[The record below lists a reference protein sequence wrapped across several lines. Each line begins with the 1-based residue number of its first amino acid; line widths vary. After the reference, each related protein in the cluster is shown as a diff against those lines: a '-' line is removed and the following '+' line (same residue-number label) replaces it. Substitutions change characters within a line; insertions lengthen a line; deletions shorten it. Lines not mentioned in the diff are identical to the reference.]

1 MKLFKTMFLNQM
13 RNGSKGSN
21 GSGSKGSNG
30 SKGSQDHA
38 PTVRRLIQASASLAV
53 AASCALSSLA
63 SAADAPTGNLEAA
76 KAKVS
81 MCIGCH
87 GISGYRASFPEVYSV
102 PMIAG
107 QNAAYL
113 QAALRAY
120 ASGERTHP
128 TMDAIAKSLSDQDIA
143 DLAAYYSKLK

>member
-1 MKLFKTMFLNQM
+1 MSPNQM
-13 RNGSKGSN
+13 R
-21 GSGSKGSNG
+21 SGSASV
-30 SKGSQDHA
+30 
-38 PTVRRLIQASASLAV
+38 TRRLPQIFAGVALAV
-53 AASCALSSLA
+53 SCAFA
-63 SAADAPTGNLEAA
+63 STGFAADAPVGNAQAA

-87 GISGYRASFPEVYSV
+87 GIPGYRSSFPEVYSV

-107 QNAAYL
+107 QNDAYI
-113 QAALRAY
+113 QSALRAY

>member
-1 MKLFKTMFLNQM
+1 MLLTLKFRGLLTNVLALML
-13 RNGSKGSN
+13 GG
-21 GSGSKGSNG
+21 
-30 SKGSQDHA
+30 A
-38 PTVRRLIQASASLAV
+38 CATLSAFAI
-53 AASCALSSLA
+53 
-63 SAADAPTGNLEAA
+63 AADAPAGNADAA

-87 GISGYRASFPEVYSV
+87 GIPGYKASFPEVYSV

-120 ASGERTHP
+120 ASGARSHP
-128 TMDAIAKSLSDQDIA
+128 TMDAIATSLTEQDIA
-143 DLAAYYSKLK
+143 DLSAYYAKLK

>member
-1 MKLFKTMFLNQM
+1 M
-13 RNGSKGSN
+13 RNGKASV
-21 GSGSKGSNG
+21 
-30 SKGSQDHA
+30 A
-38 PTVRRLIQASASLAV
+38 RRLPKVFAGLAMVVFCGFASTGFAAEAV
-53 AASCALSSLA
+53 
-63 SAADAPTGNLEAA
+63 GNAEAA

-87 GISGYRASFPEVYSV
+87 GIPGYRASYPEVYSV

-107 QNAAYL
+107 QNGAYL

-143 DLAAYYSKLK
+143 DLSAYYSKLK

>member
-1 MKLFKTMFLNQM
+1 MKSSKTMSPNQM
-13 RNGSKGSN
+13 R
-21 GSGSKGSNG
+21 SGSASV
-30 SKGSQDHA
+30 
-38 PTVRRLIQASASLAV
+38 TRRLPQIFAGVALAV
-53 AASCALSSLA
+53 SCAFA
-63 SAADAPTGNLEAA
+63 STGFAADAPVGNAQAA

-87 GISGYRASFPEVYSV
+87 GIPGYRSSFPEVYSV

-107 QNAAYL
+107 QNDAYI
-113 QAALRAY
+113 QSALRAY

-143 DLAAYYSKLK
+143 DLSAYYSKLK